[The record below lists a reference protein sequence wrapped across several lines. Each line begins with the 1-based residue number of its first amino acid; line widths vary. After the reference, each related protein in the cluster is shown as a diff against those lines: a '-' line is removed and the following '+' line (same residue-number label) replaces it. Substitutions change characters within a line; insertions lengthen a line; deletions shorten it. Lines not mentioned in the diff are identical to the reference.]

1 MKIRLSVLA
10 ILLVTTFNSCIY
22 NFEDGA
28 DFSLRSIGGRLAGK
42 WTIKGVWVNGIDS
55 SGFAPYLQYT
65 KNDSLVLDFNYN
77 IQYGSEKVNHLT
89 GSVGYQGHNGNYSDW
104 YPYKK
109 QIHIRKNIFGF
120 NEILFEYGAQ
130 TEWNI
135 IECRKNR
142 FVLELDRYYLYNQYP
157 NYQYKKIRILLLP
170 F

>member
-10 ILLVTTFNSCIY
+10 ILLVTAFNSCIY

-28 DFSLRSIGGRLAGK
+28 DFSFRSIGGRLAGK

-55 SGFAPYLQYT
+55 TRFAPYLQYT
-65 KNDSLVLDFNYN
+65 QNDSLVLDFNYN
-77 IQYGSEKVNHLT
+77 LQYGSEKVNHLT

-109 QIHIRKNIFGF
+109 QIHIIKNIFGF
-120 NEILFEYGAQ
+120 NDILFEYGAQ
-130 TEWNI
+130 TEWDI

-142 FVLELDRYYLYNQYP
+142 FVLELNRYRFLNQSIY
-157 NYQYKKIRILLLP
+157 YQKKIRILMLP
-170 F
+170 Q